1 MSLVYEG
8 YEPYIF
14 ISYAHKDKDEV
25 LDYIQALQQRGFRI
39 WYDNGIQA
47 GSEWPQTIATHLRKC
62 ACVISFVSENFVDS
76 HNCRRELAYS
86 QELKIPQLSVFINDL
101 KPEELPDGMHMQ
113 MTLNQSLFRENY
125 DTDDAFV
132 AAVAE
137 APMLQECRGDAPTKT
152 QTTQNTD
159 TNRKRGWLDKY
170 FDRVYQRTGGTTQ
183 RQKKEHWTR
192 LSKAL
197 VWIVVL
203 MELAYIPIST
213 NLVPTMMIDGYTLFT
228 LALILIGVHVT
239 LAMINL
245 LLRFYVRGGV
255 IRAGVDQK
263 PLRDARYY
271 MGLATLASVVVPTIS
286 EARFLMEYP
295 HFMTRFYFHSPYLS
309 AIGNAAML
317 NLCSALTAALLY
329 MIVDEIEKR
338 KK

>member
-86 QELKIPQLSVFINDL
+86 QELKIPQLSIFINDL

-113 MTLNQSLFRENY
+113 MTLNQSIFRENY

-132 AAVAE
+132 AAVAD
-137 APMLQECRGDAPTKT
+137 APMLQECRGDAPTKAPAARRT
-152 QTTQNTD
+152 GVGKRPVLTD
-159 TNRKRGWLDKY
+159 IWFARWY
-170 FDRVYQRTGGTTQ
+170 DRMYQRIGGTTH
-183 RQKKEHWTR
+183 RQKKEYWTR

-197 VWIVVL
+197 VWIAIL

-213 NLVPTMMIDGYTLFT
+213 NIVPMLLYNEYSLRTIALLLVGVHLMLSFVNLTLFD
-228 LALILIGVHVT
+228 IVRNGVK
-239 LAMINL
+239 
-245 LLRFYVRGGV
+245 
-255 IRAGVDQK
+255 RAGIDQK
-263 PLRDARYY
+263 PLRDARFYR
-271 MGLATLASVVVPTIS
+271 GLALLISTIVPTVS
-286 EARFLMEYP
+286 EVTTLIEFFRFQLLFNSE
-295 HFMTRFYFHSPYLS
+295 YLS
-309 AIGNAAML
+309 SIIYALWL
-317 NLCSALTAALLY
+317 NLPSAILALMAY
-329 MIVDEIEKR
+329 ACCDER
-338 KK
+338 N